1 MSEKYEAIPILFKEK
16 NSPLKRLPI
25 LAPHMKSNTVSSHP
39 KKWYGCNFSV
49 DWPIRGP
56 LHTHTRKGKLLCSSL
71 AGWVPWTT
79 LILLSW
85 MHMHILSFFLMEHI
99 YIYYY
104 HIIFICVYLYPHVVI
119 SKDSIQ
125 IKLYRINLN
134 VLAQHTWYRCG
145 LPQRHLAKPPAY
157 PSVPLMNWRTVSR
170 YWGNNRSSQ
179 YFDEEVS
186 ADVKREMYQMLVW

>member
-1 MSEKYEAIPILFKEK
+1 MFFLKDTHSKFAMMLLCVSLYMSEKYEAIPILFKEK

-85 MHMHILSFFLMEHI
+85 MHMHTLSFFFNGTHI
-99 YIYYY
+99 HILLSYYIYLCIPVSPCGNFKRF
-104 HIIFICVYLYPHVVI
+104 HPDQIIPDQFKCIGTTYLV
-119 SKDSIQ
+119 
-125 IKLYRINLN
+125 
-134 VLAQHTWYRCG
+134 
-145 LPQRHLAKPPAY
+145 
-157 PSVPLMNWRTVSR
+157 
-170 YWGNNRSSQ
+170 
-179 YFDEEVS
+179 
-186 ADVKREMYQMLVW
+186 